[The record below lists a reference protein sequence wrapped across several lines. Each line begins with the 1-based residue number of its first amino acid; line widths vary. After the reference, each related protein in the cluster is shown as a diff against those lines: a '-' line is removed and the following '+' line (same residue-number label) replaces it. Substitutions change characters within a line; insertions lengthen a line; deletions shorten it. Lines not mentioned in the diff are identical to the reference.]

1 MEKPE
6 DLQELERRLP
16 EIQEIERTELREEVT
31 RIFLEEVPEYFWDV
45 PASSTGKYH
54 PSDHNQ
60 DHGLWIH
67 TKRAFTAFQRLSR
80 SYENQGRINL
90 YQKECGKAA
99 ILLHDMF
106 KYGIPPERQD
116 HTVSEH
122 DVIAARFLEKNSD
135 LPEEVIGCVES
146 HNGPDGWGKGKAPET
161 DLEQIHHLA
170 DMIASDKNG
179 YFKILKPSDELRE
192 YLAHPTH
199 PRS

>member
-1 MEKPE
+1 MKKPE

-16 EIQEIERTELREEVT
+16 EIQEIQRTDLREEVV
-31 RIFLEEVPEYFWDV
+31 RLFREEVPEYFWDV

-80 SYENQGRINL
+80 SYDNQGRINR
-90 YQKECGKAA
+90 YEKECGKAA

-106 KYGIPPERQD
+106 KYGMPPERQN

-122 DVIAARFLEKNSD
+122 DVIAARFLEKNSSV
-135 LPEEVIGCVES
+135 PEEVIGCVET

-170 DMIASDKNG
+170 DMIASDSNG
-179 YFKILKPSDELRE
+179 YFKIAEPAEELKKHLS
-192 YLAHPTH
+192 HPQH
-199 PRS
+199 QRR

>member
-1 MEKPE
+1 MEKPQ

-16 EIQEIERTELREEVT
+16 EIQEIHSKEIRDEVT
-31 RIFLEEVPEYFWDV
+31 RLFREEVPEYFWDV

-67 TKRAFTAFQRLSR
+67 TKRAFTAFERLAR
-80 SYENQGRINL
+80 SYENQGRITPFE
-90 YQKECGKAA
+90 KECGKAA

-106 KYGIPPERQD
+106 KYGMPPERQN

-122 DVIAARFLEKNSD
+122 DVIAARFLEKNSAV
-135 LPEEVIGCVES
+135 PEEVIGCVET
-146 HNGPDGWGKGKAPET
+146 HNGPDGWGKGRAPET

-179 YFKILKPSDELRE
+179 YFTILKPADELRE
-192 YLAHPTH
+192 HLAHPTH